1 MMINNLQEVP
11 KETNSQKINIFF
23 QTRSGTKSTIIANIN
38 DKFKKIAAE
47 FANKFDIPNKALK
60 YLMFLHN
67 GSQIDVND
75 KRNVGEIFNGGGN
88 TVVITVVDTNGI
100 IGA

>member
-1 MMINNLQEVP
+1 
-11 KETNSQKINIFF
+11 
-23 QTRSGTKSTIIANIN
+23 
-38 DKFKKIAAE
+38 
-47 FANKFDIPNKALK
+47 
-60 YLMFLHN
+60 MFLHN